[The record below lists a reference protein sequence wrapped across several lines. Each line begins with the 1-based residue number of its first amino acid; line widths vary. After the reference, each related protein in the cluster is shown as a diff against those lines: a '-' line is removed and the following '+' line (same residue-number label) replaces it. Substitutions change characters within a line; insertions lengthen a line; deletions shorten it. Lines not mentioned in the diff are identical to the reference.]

1 MSTPNARKPIF
12 TVREL
17 VFLALCTALI
27 FSLQI
32 ALANLPNVEVVTL
45 LVILYTLHFR
55 KKALLVIY
63 AFVVLEGIFYG
74 FHIWWIMYL
83 YIWTILWLVVTL
95 MRTHS
100 SALVWAVT
108 AGFYGLFFGA
118 LCAIPYLFLGGFS
131 VALSWWIAGIPF
143 DLIHCVANFLLVL
156 ILFTP
161 LDRVMTRIDAML

>member
-1 MSTPNARKPIF
+1 MSTPDARKPIF

-95 MRTHS
+95 MRKHS

-108 AGFYGLFFGA
+108 AGFYGLLFGA

-156 ILFTP
+156 VLFTP

>member
-1 MSTPNARKPIF
+1 MSTPDARKPIF
-12 TVREL
+12 SVREL

-156 ILFTP
+156 VLFTP

>member
-1 MSTPNARKPIF
+1 MSTPDARKPIF